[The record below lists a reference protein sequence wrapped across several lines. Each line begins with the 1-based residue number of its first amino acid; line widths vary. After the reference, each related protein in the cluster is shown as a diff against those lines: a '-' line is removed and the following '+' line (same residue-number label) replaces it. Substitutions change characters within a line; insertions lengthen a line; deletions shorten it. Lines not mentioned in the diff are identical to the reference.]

1 MLRKYQTKEMFSDP
15 TADSIFCNA
24 FGLPHDQHPL
34 VDINASFSIQS
45 KPDVYSGK
53 LSLTERFLTFVSVDR
68 RSCRFSLPLATIR
81 KVEKV
86 APVHSSDLGPPPF
99 AICFIV
105 WHDDLQYV
113 LQLNGLKP
121 SCESFCAKLRSQLK
135 ATVPEMKILK
145 PFVSTF
151 YSEHLLSSTGGGE
164 DEAAATHTTG
174 QGIGSGY
181 HTGLGSQFRYPGDPR
196 KLREKSKVKLWKDY
210 FKQNGRNLTLVKFP
224 TFIRL
229 VQVGLPNKLRGEIW
243 EIATGSVYLRMKQ
256 AGEYNRILNDIELNK
271 KHKLNFSLD
280 EIEKDLNRSLP
291 EYPAY
296 QNDNQG
302 IQNLRNV
309 LSAYAW
315 KNPRLGYCQAMN
327 IVVAALLIYASEEQ
341 CFYILSIL
349 CDQILPSY
357 YTPTMAGTILDQ
369 KVFEYLVE
377 TTLPILSQ
385 HFKSKEI
392 QLSLASLPWFLSLYL
407 ASMPLVFAFRV
418 VDCVLLFGPRV
429 LFQIGLAIL
438 KINGPALLTIN
449 DDAGLISTM
458 RNYFL
463 TLGDSAY
470 PDSSAN
476 SKERT
481 ITHFQILLVT
491 AFREFGNII
500 TDDSIQSARKK
511 FRSSVVDSIQSFSKR
526 TSLRNLKEVAKFT
539 STQQLGQVYD
549 HFQLAIYK
557 CQMKSVG
564 GFGENNPNGVGT
576 ANGVASFWEN
586 DEIDGKLEQRITR
599 ATFGLFLS
607 DIATWARDETLV
619 KSVGFLERVERVA
632 VDHELIDRL
641 FRAWDRSN
649 KGSLSLQDIVLG
661 LSQFFFNDLM
671 ANMQTFFSLHDGDKD
686 GYLTKDEV
694 LQLSES
700 LLFIFR
706 NEPGDHYL
714 AAVSKL
720 MQNSFEY
727 ADAMQK
733 ESLNR
738 KEADSKGGAATT
750 ETDTTQQ
757 EGAGPAVTVPT
768 GEVKP
773 ASNPDA
779 YLGLSTFR
787 MCVLADEL
795 LESFFETDFTQSWRL
810 SDDLSNSTSRPNSST
825 HLSKGSNVL
834 NDLVPGA
841 DEFFSGLKSRFLTED
856 NKNAFYKFADEV
868 GKKLDIPKVDQRLPS
883 IGKLDL
889 AASSSATKDRESL
902 LPSNVLSNLFGGGST
917 GSSQRQ
923 SGGDSMNATT
933 SGGGGSGGDEKAV
946 DPSPLSHAAMRAPP
960 EGLSFGSSSQQVGRA
975 DEAESGA
982 GNTPTPDFKRQSMPP
997 PPPLIQ
1003 RAQSMLDN
1011 RPQWAIDHPVEHEEE
1026 DEEEDEDEDQET
1038 NETKTRTDHVHTSD
1052 QSKSEATL
1060 SSQPIKKTKSATI
1073 SKEEEEEDLMA
1084 EVDQFLAGGDNEDDL
1099 GDDHDPMNDHD
1110 DDDELEEAEKL
1121 LSS

>member
-15 TADSIFCNA
+15 TPDSIFCNA

-34 VDINASFSIQS
+34 TEINASFSLHS

-86 APVHSSDLGPPPF
+86 APVQTSDLGPPPF

-105 WHDDLQYV
+105 WHEDLKYV

-121 SCESFCAKLRSQLK
+121 SCETFCANLRSQLK

-151 YSEHLLSSTGGGE
+151 YSEHLLSASAEE
-164 DEAAATHTTG
+164 DGTHTTG

-181 HTGLGSQFRYPGDPR
+181 HAGLGAHFRYPGDPR

-256 AGEYNRILNDIELNK
+256 AGEYERILNDIELNK

-296 QNDNQG
+296 QNDAKG

-341 CFYILSIL
+341 CFYLLSIL

-377 TTLPILSQ
+377 RTLPMLSQ
-385 HFKSKEI
+385 HFKTREI

-438 KINGPALLTIN
+438 KINGPALLRIN

-458 RNYFL
+458 RNYFM

-481 ITHFQILLVT
+481 ITQFQILLVT

-511 FRSSVVDSIQSFSKR
+511 FRSEVVDSIQSFSKR
-526 TSLRNLKEVAKFT
+526 TSLRNLKEVGKFT
-539 STQQLGQVYD
+539 SGHQLGLVYD

-564 GFGENNPNGVGT
+564 GLGENNPNGVGT
-576 ANGVASFWEN
+576 SHGVASFWEN

-599 ATFGLFLS
+599 ATFGLFLA
-607 DIATWARDETLV
+607 DIASWARDETLV

-632 VDHELIDRL
+632 VDHEMIDRL
-641 FRAWDRSN
+641 FRAWDRSQ

-661 LSQFFFNDLM
+661 LGQFMFNDLM

-733 ESLNR
+733 ESLKNQ
-738 KEADSKGGAATT
+738 EPDSKDNAPA
-750 ETDTTQQ
+750 ETDAVQQ
-757 EGAGPAVTVPT
+757 EGAGPTEAVVPT
-768 GEVKP
+768 EEAKP
-773 ASNPDA
+773 SKNPDA

-795 LESFFETDFTQSWRL
+795 LESFFETDFTQSWKL
-810 SDDLSNSTSRPNSST
+810 SDDLSNSSRPPSTNSKAPKVFT
-825 HLSKGSNVL
+825 
-834 NDLVPGA
+834 DLVPEAFNQKA

-889 AASSSATKDRESL
+889 AAANNSTKDRESL
-902 LPSNVLSNLFGGGST
+902 LPSNVLSNFFGSGGAGA
-917 GSSQRQ
+917 GSSQRTGGSHSINPST
-923 SGGDSMNATT
+923 SGV
-933 SGGGGSGGDEKAV
+933 GGGGVADSAGEKTV
-946 DPSPLSHAAMRAPP
+946 EPSPLSHAAMRSPP
-960 EGLSFGSSSQQVGRA
+960 EGLSFGSSQRA
-975 DEAESGA
+975 DRAIDDDGAEPVA
-982 GNTPTPDFKRQSMPP
+982 QPKEFKRQSMPP

-1011 RPQWAIDHPVEHEEE
+1011 RPQWAIDHPVEPDEE
-1026 DEEEDEDEDQET
+1026 DESEDEET
-1038 NETKTRTDHVHTSD
+1038 SLAKTHPDPARPSSRTTLDSAAEPKK
-1052 QSKSEATL
+1052 SKA
-1060 SSQPIKKTKSATI
+1060 QAAAV
-1073 SKEEEEEDLMA
+1073 SKAEEEEDLMA
-1084 EVDQFLAGGDNEDDL
+1084 EVDQFLAGGDDDNN
-1099 GDDHDPMNDHD
+1099 DDDDAHQLDQND
-1110 DDDELEEAEKL
+1110 DDDELEEAQKML
-1121 LSS
+1121 AS

>member
-1 MLRKYQTKEMFSDP
+1 MLRKYQTKEMFTDP
-15 TADSIFCNA
+15 TPESIFCNA

-34 VDINASFSIQS
+34 TEINASFSLQS

-86 APVHSSDLGPPPF
+86 AALPSSDLGPPPF

-105 WHDDLQYV
+105 WHEDLKYV

-121 SCESFCAKLRSQLK
+121 SCESFCASLRSQLK

-151 YSEHLLSSTGGGE
+151 YSEHLLSAPNEE
-164 DEAAATHTTG
+164 DGTHTTG

-181 HTGLGSQFRYPGDPR
+181 HAGLGAQFRYPGDPR

-210 FKQNGRNLTLVKFP
+210 FKQNGRNLTIVKFP

-243 EIATGSVYLRMKQ
+243 EISTGSIYLRMRQ
-256 AGEYNRILNDIELNK
+256 AGEYERILNDIQLNK

-296 QNDNQG
+296 QNDAKG
-302 IQNLRNV
+302 IQTLRNV

-341 CFYILSIL
+341 CFYLLSIL

-377 TTLPILSQ
+377 KTLPMLSQ
-385 HFKSKEI
+385 HFKARDI

-438 KINGPALLTIN
+438 KINGPALLRIN
-449 DDAGLISTM
+449 DDAELISTM

-463 TLGDSAY
+463 ILGDSAH
-470 PDSSAN
+470 PGSSAD

-511 FRSSVVDSIQSFSKR
+511 FRSEIVDSIQSFSKR

-539 STQQLGQVYD
+539 SNHQLGQVYD

-564 GFGENNPNGVGT
+564 GLGENNPNGVGT
-576 ANGVASFWEN
+576 THGSASFWEN

-599 ATFGLFLS
+599 ATFGLFLA
-607 DIATWARDETLV
+607 DIASWARDETLV

-641 FRAWDRSN
+641 FHAWDRSN

-661 LSQFFFNDLM
+661 LSQFMFNDLM
-671 ANMQTFFSLHDGDKD
+671 ANMQAFFSLHDGDKD

-733 ESLNR
+733 GSLNN
-738 KEADSKGGAATT
+738 KQEVGSKGSTVT
-750 ETDTTQQ
+750 ETDQPQQ
-757 EGAGPAVTVPT
+757 EEGTAPTVAEPT
-768 GEVKP
+768 EDAKP
-773 ASNPDA
+773 STNPDA

-787 MCVLADEL
+787 MCVLADEI
-795 LESFFETDFTQSWRL
+795 LESFFETDFTQSWKL
-810 SDDLSNSTSRPNSST
+810 SDDLSTVSKPSSITSKAPKA
-825 HLSKGSNVL
+825 LS
-834 NDLVPGA
+834 DLVPEAINQKA

-883 IGKLDL
+883 IGKLEL
-889 AASSSATKDRESL
+889 ATANTASKDRESL
-902 LPSNVLSNLFGGGST
+902 LPSNVLSNFFGGGT
-917 GSSQRQ
+917 EGGSEPQ
-923 SGGDSMNATT
+923 SRSNSMNATT
-933 SGGGGSGGDEKAV
+933 TGGGAGEQTSEKLIE
-946 DPSPLSHAAMRAPP
+946 PSPLSHAAMRSPP
-960 EGLSFGSSSQQVGRA
+960 EGLRFGSSQRA
-975 DEAESGA
+975 NRGTEEDDGDEESPLR
-982 GNTPTPDFKRQSMPP
+982 TQKYQRQSMPP

-1011 RPQWAIDHPVEHEEE
+1011 RQQWAIDHPVEPGEEE
-1026 DEEEDEDEDQET
+1026 SDEGHENDNAHPPSSPT
-1038 NETKTRTDHVHTSD
+1038 HP
-1052 QSKSEATL
+1052 
-1060 SSQPIKKTKSATI
+1060 SQPGLPRASLAAEPSKKTLDD
-1073 SKEEEEEDLMA
+1073 EEDLMA
-1084 EVDQFLAGGDNEDDL
+1084 EVDQFLAGGDDEQLNDDEP
-1099 GDDHDPMNDHD
+1099 HQTHEHD
-1110 DDDELEEAEKL
+1110 DDNELEEAQKL
-1121 LSS
+1121 LSSSK

>member
-34 VDINASFSIQS
+34 TEINASFSLHS

-99 AICFIV
+99 AICLIV
-105 WHDDLQYV
+105 WHEDLKYV

-121 SCESFCAKLRSQLK
+121 SCETFCVNLRSQLK

-151 YSEHLLSSTGGGE
+151 YSEHLLSSSGE
-164 DEAAATHTTG
+164 EDGTHTTG
-174 QGIGSGY
+174 QGIGSG
-181 HTGLGSQFRYPGDPR
+181 HHAGLGAQFRYPGDPR

-256 AGEYNRILNDIELNK
+256 AGEYERILNDIELNK

-296 QNDNQG
+296 QNDAKG

-327 IVVAALLIYASEEQ
+327 IVVAALLIYTSEEQ
-341 CFYILSIL
+341 CFYLLSIL

-377 TTLPILSQ
+377 RTLPMLSQ
-385 HFKSKEI
+385 HFKSREI

-438 KINGPALLTIN
+438 KINGPILLRIN
-449 DDAGLISTM
+449 DDAELISTM

-470 PDSSAN
+470 PDSAAN

-481 ITHFQILLVT
+481 ITNFQILLVT

-511 FRSSVVDSIQSFSKR
+511 FRGEVVDSIQSFSKR
-526 TSLRNLKEVAKFT
+526 TSLRNLKEVGKFK
-539 STQQLGQVYD
+539 SAHQLGLVYD

-557 CQMKSVG
+557 CQMKSIG
-564 GFGENNPNGVGT
+564 GLGENNPNGVGT
-576 ANGVASFWEN
+576 SHGVASFWEN

-599 ATFGLFLS
+599 ATFALFLA
-607 DIATWARDETLV
+607 DIASWARDETLV

-641 FRAWDRSN
+641 FRTWDRSH

-661 LSQFFFNDLM
+661 LSQFMFNDLM

-733 ESLNR
+733 ESLTK
-738 KEADSKGGAATT
+738 KESDSKDKTEA
-750 ETDTTQQ
+750 ETDTAQQ
-757 EGAGPAVTVPT
+757 EGAGPTEAAPT
-768 GEVKP
+768 EEAKP
-773 ASNPDA
+773 SNNPDA

-795 LESFFETDFTQSWRL
+795 LESFFETDFTQSWKL
-810 SDDLSNSTSRPNSST
+810 SDDLSNSTRAPSSNPKAPKV
-825 HLSKGSNVL
+825 LS
-834 NDLVPGA
+834 DLVPEAFNQKA

-889 AASSSATKDRESL
+889 TAANNSTRDRESL
-902 LPSNVLSNLFGGGST
+902 LPSNVLSNFFGGG
-917 GSSQRQ
+917 GGGGVVSSQRQ
-923 SGGDSMNATT
+923 GGTDSMNAST
-933 SGGGGSGGDEKAV
+933 SAAGGAGTESAGEKLAE
-946 DPSPLSHAAMRAPP
+946 PSPLSHAAMRAPP
-960 EGLSFGSSSQQVGRA
+960 EGLSYGSSQRA
-975 DEAESGA
+975 DRTANEDADGPVQPAQE
-982 GNTPTPDFKRQSMPP
+982 FKRQSMPP

-1003 RAQSMLDN
+1003 RAQSMLDD
-1011 RPQWAIDHPVEHEEE
+1011 RPQWAIDHPVEP
-1026 DEEEDEDEDQET
+1026 DEEESESEEANQKTDADQAHPPTRKEHSST
-1038 NETKTRTDHVHTSD
+1038 DPANETK
-1052 QSKSEATL
+1052 
-1060 SSQPIKKTKSATI
+1060 KTKNQTTA

-1084 EVDQFLAGGDNEDDL
+1084 EVDQFLAGGDNDGLDD
-1099 GDDHDPMNDHD
+1099 GDDTHDLNQND
-1110 DDDELEEAEKL
+1110 DDDELEEAQKL
-1121 LSS
+1121 LSA